1 MITACVWTVEVQ
13 TLQKREIIMP
23 YIDETSRKI
32 LDRSIDDLA
41 NIITNHSE
49 LNNEDVVTVLGDLN
63 YCMTRLIGQVMGSTS
78 YAKIA
83 MITGVVENVKQ
94 EFYRRVAVPYEE
106 EKIVQNGDIKEY
118 KNRHLTGKNRVV

>member
-1 MITACVWTVEVQ
+1 
-13 TLQKREIIMP
+13 MP

-49 LNNEDVVTVLGDLN
+49 FDNADLVTVLGDLN
-63 YCMTRLIGQVMGSTS
+63 YCISRLIGQVMGDTS
-78 YAKIA
+78 YAKVA
-83 MITGVVENVKQ
+83 MLTGVLENVKQ

-118 KNRHLTGKNRVV
+118 KNRHLTGKNRTV

>member
-1 MITACVWTVEVQ
+1 
-13 TLQKREIIMP
+13 MP
-23 YIDETSRKI
+23 YIDEKSRKI

-49 LNNEDVVTVLGDLN
+49 LGNEDVVTVLGDLN

-106 EKIVQNGDIKEY
+106 EKIVMNGDIKEY
-118 KNRHLTGKNRVV
+118 KNRHLTGKNRVI

>member
-1 MITACVWTVEVQ
+1 
-13 TLQKREIIMP
+13 MP

-32 LDRSIDDLA
+32 LDQTIDDLA

-49 LNNEDVVTVLGDLN
+49 LDNDNVMAVLGDMN
-63 YCMTRLIGQVMGSTS
+63 YVVSRLFSKIMGKTS

-83 MITGVVENVKQ
+83 MITGVLENIKQ

-106 EKIVQNGDIKEY
+106 EKIVTNGDIKEY
-118 KNRHLTGKNRVV
+118 KNRHLMGQR

>member
-1 MITACVWTVEVQ
+1 VYGLFIT
-13 TLQKREIIMP
+13 KRRRREGYVMP

-41 NIITNHSE
+41 NIITNHSDFDNQD
-49 LNNEDVVTVLGDLN
+49 LVTVLGDLN

-83 MITGVVENVKQ
+83 MITGVLENVKQ